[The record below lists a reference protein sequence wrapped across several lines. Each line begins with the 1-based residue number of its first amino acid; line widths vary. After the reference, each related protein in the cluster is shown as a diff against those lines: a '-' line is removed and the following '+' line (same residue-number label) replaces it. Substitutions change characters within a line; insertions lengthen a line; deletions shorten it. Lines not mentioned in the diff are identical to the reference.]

1 MVNGSLQKRWFI
13 TERTGN
19 KKDVYLYGSVEYSS
33 IPLNLKQWKRLGQG
47 GLYEPTLKM
56 KELKITVQCEK
67 LRGYAQDFDFT
78 IGAEMLWVLLMSRSV
93 SADQSYKN
101 FVSLC
106 TNTLVLNLLKDIQFS
121 PSNSQ
126 ILIAFA
132 VCELNLRRG
141 DFFSKGALFF
151 PLPVWLL
158 NNRNLEYLHYSPS
171 LVAPLDPIQCI
182 FGHFQVDNELRSRQH
197 RAICIWLAINTRS
210 SFELLVLDMN
220 PIAALEMVKIVIIIL
235 NKMEMVS
242 YEHLQSMQI
251 ILTVFLGKIGDVE
264 KYGDLVHS
272 TSLNS
277 DKFDK
282 TMPAIVVNESSI
294 ANLCSTLLSMRQ
306 GAGGQN
312 SLDDPFHQILYAS
325 CFQLSF
331 HLGKSLSPRKPNTTS
346 ISDNDLI
353 DFSASQIISLMGLG
367 LVEVAALNFY
377 YPVATLCNRYVS
389 ANLDLYQPIEFEHVL
404 VDLAKEVAI
413 VINPAERNALLRS
426 DNIRAALRL
435 HHLVRF
441 IVNHSY
447 SKVLVVH
454 YQGLLGQFVQLA
466 LQVSSPTL
474 LDTTVVGTQSLHTWM
489 KEAMILRLWA
499 IELLDRFIFLCGFI
513 ESRQFCSISN
523 PHYSVGARGL
533 FLLAYQGIV
542 GRLLAK
548 VIAQLDS
555 NMFNVWIICQSKS
568 RSSVDYTL
576 AEDDIYNY
584 LQTSIDPQH
593 WIYLSEDLAGA
604 VAAIQ
609 DLSLD
614 ILIFGDLYMDSF
626 VTHLAMFRMAPVQV
640 CFWGHPHTSGFPSM
654 DYFITS
660 DDFEPN
666 AVRNS
671 RDHHFSEQLVRFDSL
686 SFQMFPSEQS
696 SGMGVFGK
704 LVGGWCGCSKEVEP
718 NFHADPWLLERE
730 RAIDWILMNGFDLYD
745 TPVSAAVFIEPWT
758 SKFCTLESVSNKS
771 SSSQCA
777 DILHNIHLYGSL
789 QSLMKMHP
797 LFDSAIIGI
806 LRADPSAVI
815 LLLRNNRQLAWHRR
829 LRNRLLVA
837 LQQSNERHLIDRVV
851 FVNQRPH
858 AEYMQLLCALDV
870 SLDPFPFGGGVT
882 LCDSFGGSCANA
894 RGSCGIPFIT
904 SGELQS
910 VHRIGVGL
918 AKAFNSSHTARNAG
932 NLLHILE
939 EPSGSA
945 DNNTTKLTK
954 SLDSYVRAYVQEAVE
969 LSHHKRVCT
978 STDDRTESS
987 EHFVIYQSLK
997 AVKEWERFLVQIY

>member
-1 MVNGSLQKRWFI
+1 MYFSYCHKRQLICVLLIKFLLLSLAEPSNLDPFLPFYTVQNATISTVNGIYKCASASICNHIVYSDYRLLTTFIMVNGSLQKRWFI

-33 IPLNLKQWKRLGQG
+33 IPLKFKQWKRMGQG
-47 GLYEPTLKM
+47 GLYEPTLEM

-101 FVSLC
+101 FVNSC
-106 TNTLVLNLLKDIQFS
+106 TDTLVLNLLKDIQFF

-126 ILIAFA
+126 TLIAFA

-141 DFFSKGALFF
+141 FYIESFDCYERTLATDFSGRSESLTSFWSELSSTYMNLLPTVTNSVDFFSKGALFF
-151 PLPVWLL
+151 PLPVWLS
-158 NNRNLEYLHYSPS
+158 NNRNLKYLHYTPS
-171 LVAPLDPIQCI
+171 LIAPLDPIQCI
-182 FGHFQVDNELRSRQH
+182 FGHFQVDNELRIRQH

-220 PIAALEMVKIVIIIL
+220 PIAALEMVKIIIIIL

-264 KYGDLVHS
+264 KYGDLVHL
-272 TSLNS
+272 TSPNN
-277 DKFDK
+277 DKFDG

-312 SLDDPFHQILYAS
+312 NLDDPFHQILYGS

-389 ANLDLYQPIEFEHVL
+389 ATLDLYQPIEFEQVL
-404 VDLAKEVAI
+404 VDLAKEVGI
-413 VINPAERNALLRS
+413 VINPAEGNALLRS

-441 IVNHSY
+441 IVNHSH

-466 LQVSSPTL
+466 LQVSSPTI
-474 LDTTVVGTQSLHTWM
+474 LDTTVVGTQLLHIWM

-499 IELLDRFIFLCGFI
+499 IELLDRFIFLCGFV
-513 ESRQFCSISN
+513 ESRQLCSIPN
-523 PHYSVGARGL
+523 PHYTVGARGL
-533 FLLAYQGIV
+533 FLLAYQGIGLLSLNSFVSFDRRDLLLDSVVPFKYFQLIKLVADDYPWDNIINRSALINISDNGVRVNVAFLSFFFRRHSV

-548 VIAQLDS
+548 VIAQLDK

-568 RSSVDYTL
+568 RSSADSTL
-576 AEDDIYNY
+576 VEDDIYNY

-609 DLSLD
+609 ELSLD
-614 ILIFGDLYMDSF
+614 VLIFGDLYMDSF
-626 VTHLAMFRMAPVQV
+626 VVIH
-640 CFWGHPHTSGFPSM
+640 S
-654 DYFITS
+654 Y
-660 DDFEPN
+660 
-666 AVRNS
+666 
-671 RDHHFSEQLVRFDSL
+671 
-686 SFQMFPSEQS
+686 
-696 SGMGVFGK
+696 
-704 LVGGWCGCSKEVEP
+704 
-718 NFHADPWLLERE
+718 
-730 RAIDWILMNGFDLYD
+730 
-745 TPVSAAVFIEPWT
+745 
-758 SKFCTLESVSNKS
+758 S
-771 SSSQCA
+771 SSC
-777 DILHNIHLYGSL
+777 
-789 QSLMKMHP
+789 
-797 LFDSAIIGI
+797 LFPVLIY
-806 LRADPSAVI
+806 
-815 LLLRNNRQLAWHRR
+815 LL
-829 LRNRLLVA
+829 
-837 LQQSNERHLIDRVV
+837 
-851 FVNQRPH
+851 
-858 AEYMQLLCALDV
+858 
-870 SLDPFPFGGGVT
+870 
-882 LCDSFGGSCANA
+882 
-894 RGSCGIPFIT
+894 
-904 SGELQS
+904 
-910 VHRIGVGL
+910 
-918 AKAFNSSHTARNAG
+918 
-932 NLLHILE
+932 
-939 EPSGSA
+939 
-945 DNNTTKLTK
+945 
-954 SLDSYVRAYVQEAVE
+954 
-969 LSHHKRVCT
+969 
-978 STDDRTESS
+978 
-987 EHFVIYQSLK
+987 
-997 AVKEWERFLVQIY
+997 